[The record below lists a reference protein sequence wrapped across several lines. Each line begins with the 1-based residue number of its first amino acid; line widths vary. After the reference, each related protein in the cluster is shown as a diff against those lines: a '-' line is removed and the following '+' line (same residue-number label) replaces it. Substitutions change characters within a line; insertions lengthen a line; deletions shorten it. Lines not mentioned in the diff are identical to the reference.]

1 MHSSARIAMCEIAT
15 LTLRV
20 TPNTVLYLVIQE
32 NLARIQA
39 AGGNGFVKRS
49 RKSTRDAMRKPEQP
63 AMK

>member
-1 MHSSARIAMCEIAT
+1 VFDIRITMCEIAT

-20 TPNTVLYLVIQE
+20 TPNLALYLVIQE

-49 RKSTRDAMRKPEQP
+49 CKTARDSMMKPARS

>member
-1 MHSSARIAMCEIAT
+1 MCEIAT

-20 TPNTVLYLVIQE
+20 TPNQALNLVIQE

-49 RKSTRDAMRKPEQP
+49 RKSTRNTMTKPEQP